1 MDDKTRIQLDKML
14 KQNNVKN
21 TTEQIRSLK
30 HSKDIKSDID
40 KIQKLK
46 LSHSRL
52 RVSNPGQF
60 KSMCMKQASFLY
72 SNYMHIFTKLIKD
85 ELDLDIMN
93 KFLQVLRNIEE
104 GYLDQHEGS
113 YKIGN
118 ILKELYV
125 DSALKNQKKRE
136 LYDKRNK
143 KIKNKNSSK
152 SKDRITWKEYK
163 LIYSQ
168 D

>member
-14 KQNNVKN
+14 KQNNTKN

-30 HSKDIKSDID
+30 HSKNIKKDID
-40 KIQKLK
+40 TIQKLK

-60 KSMCMKQASFLY
+60 KSMCKKQASFLY
-72 SNYMHIFTKLIKD
+72 SNYMNIFTKLIKD
-85 ELDLDIMN
+85 ELDLDIMK

-104 GYLDQHEGS
+104 GHLDQHEGS
-113 YKIGN
+113 YKIGT

-125 DSALKNQKKRE
+125 DSAIKNQRKRE
-136 LYDKRNK
+136 MYDKKNK
-143 KIKNKNSSK
+143 KSSK
-152 SKDRITWKEYK
+152 TSKPKDKISWKEYK